1 MNAATATWVYE
12 GTRADVEAPRQHA
25 PLGLLSDSLAFTSS
39 STAVAGISGVAHA
52 DWNAGS
58 AVTRHARRETQWSRT
73 SGLLWLVWSGG
84 TQEKATDALSVGLI
98 SEASRQAKAE
108 SAKKILR
115 QWLEAPAEERANQN
129 RDLAT
134 LVERLNEERGT
145 ARKLF
150 R

>member
-12 GTRADVEAPRQHA
+12 GTRSDTGAPRERA
-25 PLGLLSDSLAFTSS
+25 PFGLLSDSFTVTSS
-39 STAVAGISGVAHA
+39 STAVAGIAGVSHV
-52 DWNAGS
+52 DWNAN
-58 AVTRHARRETQWSRT
+58 AVTHHARKGTQWRGT

-84 TQEKATDALSVGLI
+84 TQEKPVDALFVGLT

-115 QWLEAPAEERANQN
+115 QWLEVPAEERANQSRN
-129 RDLAT
+129 LAT
-134 LVERLNEERGT
+134 LIERLNEERGT